1 MTEHNSKVFGP
12 TISQMLIDAR
22 LNPMDLETLIELAI
36 NEDLDGG
43 VDVTTVATVP
53 TDQIAVLDLCARK
66 GGVIAGVP
74 VAAAVFMA
82 EWR

>member
-43 VDVTTVATVP
+43 VVGA
-53 TDQIAVLDLCARK
+53 AVLVALA
-66 GGVIAGVP
+66 AGP
-74 VAAAVFMA
+74 G
-82 EWR
+82 